1 MAGVFCSIEEA
12 EFKYGITSS
21 QIHQLWNDEIIKEF
35 KDGKTSL
42 LKVSEIEEY
51 ILKVKT
57 GEKILPFVEEI
68 DRFEEINRFEIM
80 DFDVE

>member
-1 MAGVFCSIEEA
+1 MAGMFCSIEEA

-21 QIHQLWNDEIIKEF
+21 QIHQLWNDEIIKKF

-51 ILKVKT
+51 ISKVKT
-57 GEKILPFVEEI
+57 GEKTLPFV
-68 DRFEEINRFEIM
+68 EEINRFEIM